1 MSAAF
6 SVPVC
11 RHHPLHVRWMRC
23 VLAVAVVALAPVPVM
38 ADEPSPTRVGEIV
51 EGKGDFAW
59 KHFDGDQERIVQV
72 WTYRPSDF
80 GPRDPIVFVMHG
92 MLRNGETYRQ
102 PWISIADRARF
113 LIVVPEFSS
122 DQFPASRS
130 YQFGNLRN
138 GEGQWNPEA
147 AWSFTAVEG
156 IFDQVREVT
165 GSEAEGYYIFGHSAG
180 SQFVHRMAI
189 FKSQMRAKLAIAAN
203 AGSYTMPTRGVAYP
217 YGLGGVE
224 MDDEEWKGRL
234 SRPLVVLLG
243 SEDTDPEDS
252 SLPRRPGAMA
262 QGPHRVARGDRFFRT
277 AEAEAERLGISL
289 GWQKRGVP
297 GVGHD
302 NKRMAPAAAALI
314 RDHHQ
319 ATVR

>member
-23 VLAVAVVALAPVPVM
+23 VLAVAVVALAPV
-38 ADEPSPTRVGEIV
+38 T
-51 EGKGDFAW
+51 
-59 KHFDGDQERIVQV
+59 
-72 WTYRPSDF
+72 
-80 GPRDPIVFVMHG
+80 
-92 MLRNGETYRQ
+92 
-102 PWISIADRARF
+102 
-113 LIVVPEFSS
+113 VV
-122 DQFPASRS
+122 A
-130 YQFGNLRN
+130 
-138 GEGQWNPEA
+138 
-147 AWSFTAVEG
+147 
-156 IFDQVREVT
+156 
-165 GSEAEGYYIFGHSAG
+165 
-180 SQFVHRMAI
+180 
-189 FKSQMRAKLAIAAN
+189 
-203 AGSYTMPTRGVAYP
+203 
-217 YGLGGVE
+217 
-224 MDDEEWKGRL
+224 DEEWKGRL